1 MKNVKG
7 GLENWFYFW
16 NKDIKK
22 KIKLIGKK
30 PDVLLAISTCTLAH
44 KMTYLDFV
52 FEKEHSF
59 IRNIFSDKKLSE
71 RINKI
76 DSYYTNFT
84 YFIQIVSLLHKH
96 YCTESDIEDI
106 DNNCIVNFISR
117 NEIESFQQLYNEL
130 AETKVKI
137 LKYFKNS
144 KPLRTYSQK
153 LWDFL
158 MTHIVKKP

>member
-1 MKNVKG
+1 MNY
-7 GLENWFYFW
+7 LE
-16 NKDIKK
+16 
-22 KIKLIGKK
+22 
-30 PDVLLAISTCTLAH
+30 
-44 KMTYLDFV
+44 FV

-84 YFIQIVSLLHKH
+84 YFIQIFSLLHKH

-106 DNNCIVNFISR
+106 DSNCIVNFISR

-130 AETKVKI
+130 AEMKVKL

-144 KPLRTYSQK
+144 KPLRTYTQK